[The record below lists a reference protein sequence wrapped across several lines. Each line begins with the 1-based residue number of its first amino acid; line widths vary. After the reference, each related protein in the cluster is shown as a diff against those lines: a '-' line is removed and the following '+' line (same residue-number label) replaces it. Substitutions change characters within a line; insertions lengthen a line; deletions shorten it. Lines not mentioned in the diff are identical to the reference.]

1 MSDPAAGTPPPAPLR
16 VALVTPGYPPDRG
29 GVEAYVNRLA
39 RALVQLGH
47 RPSVF
52 TQADR
57 RTVSELGRTR
67 FEDGVWV
74 HRYARPH
81 ALVREFPAPAL
92 LWTTR
97 RRSGEF
103 DLVHTHSYHQLP
115 ALGIALSE
123 PRLPIVTTLHYN
135 GDGSTAFRRIAHRAY
150 RPLGR
155 LLVRRASAVIAL
167 TDSEAR
173 RVNVLSSR
181 LGRAT
186 VTVIPPGIDPPPAV
200 PEMPTAGRTIL
211 AVGRLERGKRFDV
224 LIDAL
229 AHLPADV
236 RLAIAGT
243 GPEAHRLRARAD
255 LLRVSD
261 RVDLLGW
268 LDPREL
274 GRWRSAASVFAT
286 ASERECFQL
295 SLAEAIASGLPAVA
309 SAIPAHADAAALPNA
324 CVALVGNVD
333 PRSWAAALRASLA
346 TARPRPVTFATWPEV
361 AREIAMV
368 YRRAIEHGAA
378 ACGRAS
384 PTSVRPLARM
394 VR

>member
-1 MSDPAAGTPPPAPLR
+1 
-16 VALVTPGYPPDRG
+16 
-29 GVEAYVNRLA
+29 VEAYVNRLA

-81 ALVREFPAPAL
+81 ALVRDVPAPAL

-173 RVNVLSSR
+173 RVNALSSR
-181 LGRAT
+181 LGGAT
-186 VTVIPPGIDPPPAV
+186 VAVIPPGIDPPPAV

-236 RLAIAGT
+236 RLVIAGT

-286 ASERECFQL
+286 ASERESFHL
-295 SLAEAIASGLPAVA
+295 SLAEALASGLPAVA
-309 SAIPAHADAAALPNA
+309 SAIPAHEDAATLPNA
-324 CVALVGNVD
+324 RVRLVAAADALA
-333 PRSWAAALRASLA
+333 WAAALREGLA
-346 TARPRPVTFATWPEV
+346 LPRAAPVRFATWPEIG
-361 AREIAMV
+361 REVSVV
-368 YRRAIEHGAA
+368 YSRAIAGGQAAGHPRRRHTPVRTHVPRGAA
-378 ACGRAS
+378 TGA
-384 PTSVRPLARM
+384 AR
-394 VR
+394 R